1 MAKKKVISEEQISN
15 VINKVLNEYI
25 EGNSARVLSE
35 PSEMLTEMARINK
48 KETGNCIFP
57 YNAWELK
64 IWSNDH
70 NPPHFHIIRNGWN
83 VSFNI
88 ETGKILQIE
97 SHGSK
102 TEDYNYMISN
112 VNQWL
117 SSQCFMMP
125 KITNRENAILQWE
138 QLHDD

>member
-1 MAKKKVISEEQISN
+1 MAKKKVISEEHISN
-15 VINKVLNEYI
+15 VINKVLKEYI
-25 EGNSARVLSE
+25 EESSARVLLE

-57 YNAWELK
+57 YNTWELK

-88 ETGKILQIE
+88 ETGKVLQIE
-97 SHGSK
+97 SKGSK
-102 TEDYNYMISN
+102 AEDYNYMISN

-138 QLHDD
+138 QLHDN